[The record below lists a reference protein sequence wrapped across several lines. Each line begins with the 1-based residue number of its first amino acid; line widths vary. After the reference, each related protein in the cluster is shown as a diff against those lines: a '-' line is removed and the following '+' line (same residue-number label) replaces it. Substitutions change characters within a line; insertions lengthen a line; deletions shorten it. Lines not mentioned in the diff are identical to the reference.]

1 MNKKVELL
9 QNLLKSMESILVAYS
24 GGVDSTFL
32 LRIAKDTL
40 GDNVLAVTAVSETYV
55 QREFDQAKRIAKDLE
70 VQHMC
75 ITTEEL
81 QYPNFTSN
89 PTNRCYYCKKELFTK
104 LKEIARQN
112 HKRYVVDGTN
122 ADDIDD
128 YRPGLLAI
136 EELGIRSPLRE
147 TGLTKKDIRSLSRRV
162 GLPTWN
168 KPAIACLASRFPYG
182 TTIDAQKLSMV
193 ERAEHILHGL
203 GLSQVRVRH
212 HDDIARIEIFPEEIP
227 RFLEEKIRQHVVYLF
242 KEIGYKYITLDL
254 QGYRTGSMNEVIIT
268 DRVYA

>member
-1 MNKKVELL
+1 MNKKVEIL
-9 QNLLKSMESILVAYS
+9 QNALNDMKSVLVAYS

-55 QREFDQAKRIAKDLE
+55 QRELDQAKRIAKGID

-75 ITTEEL
+75 IATEEL
-81 QYPNFTSN
+81 QYPNFASN

-104 LKEIARQN
+104 LKEIAHQN

-122 ADDIDD
+122 ADDADD

-147 TGLTKKDIRSLSRRV
+147 AGLTKKDIRSLSRRMR
-162 GLPTWN
+162 LPTWN
-168 KPAIACLASRFPYG
+168 KPAIACLASRIPYG
-182 TTIDAQKLSMV
+182 TTIDAQKLGMV
-193 ERAEHILHGL
+193 ERAEHVLHEL
-203 GLSQVRVRH
+203 GLNQVRVRH
-212 HDDIARIEIFPEEIP
+212 HDDIARIEVFPEEIP
-227 RFLEEKIRQHVVYLF
+227 RFLDEEIRYHIIRLF
-242 KEIGYKYITLDL
+242 KEIGYKYIALDL

-268 DRVYA
+268 ERGDT